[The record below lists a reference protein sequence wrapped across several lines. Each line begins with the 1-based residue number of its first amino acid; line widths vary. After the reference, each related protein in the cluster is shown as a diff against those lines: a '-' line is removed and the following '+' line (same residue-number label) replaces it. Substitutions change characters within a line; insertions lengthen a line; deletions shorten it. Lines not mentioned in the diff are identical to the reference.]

1 MKVYASNTNNR
12 WSSFDD
18 NGLPWQIQY
27 PTNMSFGT
35 FFKSLVS
42 PEAMGDEIIATQER
56 LYRELAAKHPDR
68 EPHQLLAQVWLGRMA
83 AHGNEIRNE
92 LFQQRAFSDT
102 IQCACLPPP
111 KNARALGL
119 WFIYKERPDILER
132 FPKFGREYETL
143 MCPVFTAIKDGT
155 FMELYRRYN
164 PQMAKGAEGL
174 QSESESNPF

>member
-1 MKVYASNTNNR
+1 
-12 WSSFDD
+12 
-18 NGLPWQIQY
+18 
-27 PTNMSFGT
+27 MSFGS
-35 FFKSLVS
+35 FFKSLTS
-42 PEAMGDEIIATQER
+42 PEAMGDEIIGTQER

-83 AHGNEIRNE
+83 AHGNDVRDE

-143 MCPVFTAIKDGT
+143 MRPVLAAMKDGM

-174 QSESESNPF
+174 QSEGELNPF